1 MQPATLAILILLGVI
16 LMSAFQRVNI
26 GLLSLVMAW
35 VLGYFVLGMN
45 PVEVTSGFPVSMFIV
60 LVAVSYLF
68 GIAGHNGTL
77 NKITNI
83 LIRMV
88 KGKVLF
94 LPILFF
100 ILAFVLST
108 LGAGNIGAVALLAPV
123 AMASADKTRL
133 GAFFMTV
140 MLIYGANAGTFSP
153 FAFTGIIANSLVAKQ
168 GLSMDPWTEIYL
180 PSLLLQTSLAIINY
194 FVFCFLLRKK
204 VSPSSLYSG
213 EVEND
218 AHQPFNEKQILTLF
232 AIIFLIA
239 GVSFFKWDVGF
250 LALGLAVWLT
260 LLKAAHGEEE
270 IKAIPWNIIMMVCG
284 VSTLVYMVE
293 KGEGMEILI
302 TWLAKIS
309 NPQYMTAILA
319 FVVGIVSSF
328 SSSSAVV
335 MPTFIP
341 LVPGLI
347 EKMGGGNPVAL
358 VSSINFG
365 AHVVDLSPLS
375 TLGALCLANAAKSE
389 NKIKLFRTLLIYGLL
404 MSFVGAAVSYI
415 FLV

>member
-1 MQPATLAILILLGVI
+1 MSIAMIAITILVFVF
-16 LMSAFQRVNI
+16 LMSAFQRIHI
-26 GLLSLVMAW
+26 GFLSLVMAW
-35 VLGYFVLGMN
+35 VLGYFVLGMKTAD
-45 PVEVTSGFPVSMFIV
+45 VTAGFPVSMFIV

-77 NKITNI
+77 SKITDMM
-83 LIRMV
+83 IRMV
-88 KGKVLF
+88 KGNTLF
-94 LPILFF
+94 LPVLFF
-100 ILAFVLST
+100 ILAVILST

-123 AMASADKTRL
+123 AMAIADKTGL

-153 FAFTGIIANSLVAKQ
+153 FAFTGIIANSLVTKL
-168 GLSMDPWTEIYL
+168 GLSMDSWTGIYW
-180 PSLLLQTSLAIINY
+180 PSFLLHTFLAVINY
-194 FVFCFLLRKK
+194 FFFCFLLRKK
-204 VSPSSLYSG
+204 ITHSSSYCAEG
-213 EVEND
+213 EMVQQ
-218 AHQPFNEKQILTLF
+218 QPFNKKQIITLF
-232 AIIFLIA
+232 AIIFLIV
-239 GVSFFKWDVGF
+239 GVSLFKWDVGY

-284 VSTLVYMVE
+284 ISTLVYIVE
-293 KGEGMEILI
+293 KAEGMEMLI
-302 TWLAKIS
+302 TGLVKIS
-309 NPQYMTAILA
+309 NPQTMTAILA

-347 EKMGGGNPVAL
+347 EKMGAGNPVAL

-389 NKIKLFRTLLIYGLL
+389 NKITLFRKLIVYGLS
-404 MSFVGAAVSYI
+404 MSLVGAVVAFI
-415 FLV
+415 FL